1 MAWWFWPFF
10 LTWFFTPVM
19 IAHITQGFLFTTIYP
34 CRQAGHAMSTI
45 IDRGISIDPD
55 AATAGAATGW
65 TAPNSIS
72 SPAPPVNPL
81 TRWFLQKLDP
91 ATVALWLTTALVT
104 GLMAGQWIWL
114 SRQRPEPLLLRPAP
128 RADAFTLDINSA
140 SWVEWM
146 QVRGIGPN
154 LANRIVA
161 DRRLRGPY
169 RTLADLQR
177 VSGIGPDTLQRLGS
191 ALTIRHENSNAPV
204 ESSFR

>member
-1 MAWWFWPFF
+1 MS
-10 LTWFFTPVM
+10 TPVN
-19 IAHITQGFLFTTIYP
+19 
-34 CRQAGHAMSTI
+34 C
-45 IDRGISIDPD
+45 GISLQPD
-55 AATAGAATGW
+55 GATAGAAVGW
-65 TAPNSIS
+65 TPPDPLSIS
-72 SPAPPVNPL
+72 APSINPL
-81 TRWFLQKLDP
+81 TRWFLQTLDP

-146 QVRGIGPN
+146 PVRGIGPN

-169 RTLADLQR
+169 RNLADLQR

-191 ALTIRHENSNAPV
+191 AFTIRHENSNNTS
-204 ESSFR
+204 ESAFR

>member
-1 MAWWFWPFF
+1 
-10 LTWFFTPVM
+10 
-19 IAHITQGFLFTTIYP
+19 
-34 CRQAGHAMSTI
+34 MSTM
-45 IDRGISIDPD
+45 IDCGISLNPD
-55 AATAGAATGW
+55 GAAAGAAAGW
-65 TAPNSIS
+65 TPPDPVSI
-72 SPAPPVNPL
+72 PAPSANPL
-81 TRWFLQKLDP
+81 TRWFLQTLDP

-114 SRQRPEPLLLRPAP
+114 SRQRPEPLLLQPAP

-191 ALTIRHENSNAPV
+191 ALTIRHENTNAPV
-204 ESSFR
+204 ESSLR